1 MKFTRLLFTLI
12 GFAAFLWSGAIQIVS
27 AQSPGPEAVV
37 RAVMFYSPTCG
48 HCHHVINEVLP
59 PLFEKYGSRL
69 SIIGIDVTQPEG
81 DRLFMEALQK
91 FRLDSAGVP
100 FLVIGDKYLMGSV
113 DIPEQLPGLVE
124 LYLSQGGIDFP
135 EIPGLRE
142 ILSEVQTT
150 EPTTSVPP
158 TQEGVSPDTVTPTQ
172 TKPAEI
178 QNSPTPALTVDI
190 PNSPPPTPSLVI
202 DTPAPPPS
210 ATSFETLPVTTT
222 GEAPSTGL
230 SMTSIDPTPGLNLRL
245 GSEQKESMRTKFS
258 RDPIGN
264 SLAVI
269 VLVLMLASL
278 LWIAL
283 YFRQAPSKETPND
296 WGWVIPI
303 LSLIGMAVAGYL
315 AYIETQQVTAVCG
328 PVGDCNTVQQ
338 SEYARLMGV
347 IPVGVIGVLGY
358 GVILICWFIRQFS
371 NRKLANL
378 ASITLLGVTAFGTLF
393 SIYLTF
399 LEPFVIGATC
409 AWCLTSALIM
419 TILMLLSLAPARI
432 AVNQMRNGDKRAQ
445 TLN

>member
-27 AQSPGPEAVV
+27 AQSPGPESVV
-37 RAVMFYSPTCG
+37 RAVMFFSPTCG